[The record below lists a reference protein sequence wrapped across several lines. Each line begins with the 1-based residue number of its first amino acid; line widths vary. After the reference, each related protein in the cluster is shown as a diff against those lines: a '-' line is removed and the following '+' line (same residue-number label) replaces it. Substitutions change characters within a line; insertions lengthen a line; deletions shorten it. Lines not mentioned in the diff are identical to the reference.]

1 MMIVDLTLQDNSLI
15 MNGTDSL
22 PSGKSFEIWKTSLI
36 HKLFYEN
43 YTPFAKHFDMKKL
56 FKIVRRGREKVGVGD
71 LPC

>member
-43 YTPFAKHFDMKKL
+43 ISHELWHIDYVT
-56 FKIVRRGREKVGVGD
+56 
-71 LPC
+71 